1 MRGFDG
7 VAALNIAV
15 VGSGISGLSAAW
27 LLSKRHKVTVF
38 EQDSRV
44 GGHSNTAVMELPGG
58 PVPVDTG
65 FIVYNPPAYPNL
77 VALFGHLGVPDEASD
92 MSLAVSL
99 DGGTYEYSGAGLG
112 GFLGQPANAFKPD
125 HWRMAAGIARFFRE
139 AKAGPARTDESLGQF
154 LARRRYSKA
163 FIDRHLLP
171 MAGAIWSSHP
181 QDMLAYPAEA
191 FFRFF
196 VNHGLLQF
204 SGRPKWRTVA
214 GGSREYVKRL
224 AADGRFDVRLD
235 TPVKSIARRNGRIDI
250 AGEAFDHAVIAA
262 HSDQALRMLADPS
275 ADERELL
282 GAIPYAPNRAVLHR
296 DPSFMPKRRR
306 LWSSWNVT
314 GSHGGR
320 ITLTYWMNRLQKLAT
335 DEQIFVTL
343 NPPREPA
350 NIHGAY
356 DYAHPAFSGRALAA
370 QKRLWTLQGERNT
383 WFCGA
388 WFGAGF
394 HEDGLQA
401 GLAVAEQ
408 LGGVE
413 RPWKLPDPSGRIH
426 VQMPDTRWKAAA
438 E

>member
-1 MRGFDG
+1 MA
-7 VAALNIAV
+7 VLNIAV
-15 VGSGISGLSAAW
+15 IGSGIGGLSAAW
-27 LLSKRHKVTVF
+27 LLSKRHRVTLF
-38 EQDSRV
+38 EKDGRI
-44 GGHSNTAVMELPGG
+44 GGHSNTEAVSTPSG
-58 PVPVDTG
+58 PVAVDTG

-77 VALFGHLGVPDEASD
+77 VALFEHLRVPTQPSD

-99 DGGTYEYSGAGLG
+99 AGGAYEYSGAGLR
-112 GFLGQPANAFKPD
+112 GFLGQPANALKAD

-139 AKAGPARTDESLGQF
+139 AKAGLARPGESLGAF
-154 LARRRYSKA
+154 LERRRYSKA

-181 QDMLAYPAEA
+181 QHMLAYPADA

-196 VNHGLLQF
+196 LNHGLLQF
-204 SGRPKWRTVA
+204 SGRPKWRTVT

-224 AADGRFDVRLD
+224 VADGRFDVRLNA
-235 TPVKSIARRNGRIDI
+235 PIRSIARRNGRIDI
-250 AGEAFDHAVIAA
+250 SGEAFDHVVIAA
-262 HSDQALRMLADPS
+262 HSDQALGMLSDPS

-282 GAIPYAPNRAVLHR
+282 GAIPYTANRAVLHG

-314 GSHGGR
+314 GSHGDG
-320 ITLTYWMNRLQKLAT
+320 ITLTYWMNRLQNLPAG
-335 DEQIFVTL
+335 EQIFVTL

-350 NIHGAY
+350 RIHGESA
-356 DYAHPAFSGRALAA
+356 YAHPAYSVRAMEA

-408 LGGVE
+408 LGGLA
-413 RPWKLPDPSGRIH
+413 RPWKLAEPSGRIH
-426 VQMPDTRWKAAA
+426 VMTPDTRWKAAA

>member
-1 MRGFDG
+1 
-7 VAALNIAV
+7 VAVLNIAV

-27 LLSKRHKVTVF
+27 LLSKHHRVTLF
-38 EQDSRV
+38 EKDGRL
-44 GGHSNTAVMELPGG
+44 GGHSNTAVVNTARGDL
-58 PVPVDTG
+58 PVDTG

-77 VALFGHLGVPDEASD
+77 VALFDHLRVPTQLSD

-99 DGGTYEYSGAGLG
+99 GGGAYEYSGAGLP
-112 GFLGQPANAFKPD
+112 GFLGQAANALKPD

-139 AKAGPARTDESLGQF
+139 AKAGLAHAGESLGEF
-154 LARRRYSKA
+154 LVRQSYSRA

-171 MAGAIWSSHP
+171 MAGAIWSSRP
-181 QDMLAYPAEA
+181 QDMLGYPADA
-191 FFRFF
+191 FFQFF
-196 VNHGLLQF
+196 LNHGLLQF

-224 AADGRFDVRLD
+224 TEDGKFNVRLNS
-235 TPVKSIARRNGRIDI
+235 PVRSIVRRNGRVDVD
-250 AGEAFDHAVIAA
+250 GEAFDHAVIAA
-262 HSDQALRMLADPS
+262 HSDQALGVLADPS

-282 GAIPYAPNRAVLHR
+282 GAIPYTANRAVLHG

-314 GSHGGR
+314 GSHGSG
-320 ITLTYWMNRLQKLAT
+320 ITLTYWMNRLQNLGA

-350 NIHGAY
+350 QIHGEYAY
-356 DYAHPAFSGRALAA
+356 SHPAFSVRAMEA
-370 QKRLWTLQGERNT
+370 QKRLWPLQGARNT
-383 WFCGA
+383 WFAGA

-408 LGGVE
+408 LGGAA
-413 RPWKLPDPSGRIH
+413 RPWKLAEPSGRIH
-426 VQMPDTRWKAAA
+426 VMTPDTRWKAAA